1 MVYFQR
7 STSLPVEYQHV
18 MQDREDGTQ
27 AVRGWVMDHMA
38 DIARHTKA
46 DIFLI
51 YRKPVD
57 DQASVDGELED
68 NRPRFVIFG
77 DCATEENARIRMLV
91 AIDKLVS
98 LTTFFPPI
106 INVTC

>member
-1 MVYFQR
+1 
-7 STSLPVEYQHV
+7 

-46 DIFLI
+46 DIFLL

-98 LTTFFPPI
+98 LNLIPLT
-106 INVTC
+106 INVNGLTVSLSMVELSIP

>member
-1 MVYFQR
+1 
-7 STSLPVEYQHV
+7 

-46 DIFLI
+46 DIFLL

-98 LTTFFPPI
+98 LNLNPT
-106 INVTC
+106 NYQCKWADGVT

>member
-1 MVYFQR
+1 
-7 STSLPVEYQHV
+7 

-46 DIFLI
+46 DIFLV

-98 LTTFFPPI
+98 LNLIPLT
-106 INVTC
+106 INVNGLTVSPSMVELSIP